1 MTDLNHW
8 DYAAAFTGQEAAT
21 LILGIDPMLE
31 ETAKSKPLLQLM
43 QRAYTKTLHAHI
55 DGYWMRK
62 MAEDRTNFKNYDVL
76 SESEDLHRQYR
87 MVEAA
92 ENLAYA
98 PQNLHSWRMTAYYAK
113 FPDVFGRTAMGLWEI
128 DIERFERWLK
138 NDLCNGFFH
147 QLSDRQELDRWLN
160 SIGATSSYR
169 FIKENESP
177 SHSNVSKVIRTT
189 PASRRDLLTPVIEH
203 AQRLCRNHLDAP
215 EVWSKLQT
223 LARDH
228 YSPLFGITEMGVQY
242 IDALDSPKILSF
254 RALKER
260 MRRTR

>member
-8 DYAAAFTGQEAAT
+8 DYAEVFTGQDAAT
-21 LILGIDPMLE
+21 LILGIDPIRE

-43 QRAYTKTLHAHI
+43 QRAYAKTLHAHI
-55 DGYWMRK
+55 DGYWLRK
-62 MAEDRTNFKNYDVL
+62 MAEDRNNFKNRDVL
-76 SESEDLHRQYR
+76 SGPEDLHRQYR

-92 ENLAYA
+92 EYLAYA
-98 PQNLHSWRMTAYYAK
+98 PQNLHSWRMTAHYAK
-113 FPDVFGRTAMGLWEI
+113 FPDVLGRTALGLWQL
-128 DIERFERWLK
+128 DSERFDRWLN
-138 NDLCNGFFH
+138 NDLCNSFFH
-147 QLSDRQELDRWLN
+147 QLFDRQEIDRWLN

-169 FIKENESP
+169 FLKENGSP
-177 SHSNVSKVIRTT
+177 SHGIVSNVIHIT

-203 AQRLCRNHLDAP
+203 AQSLCRNHLDAP

-223 LARDH
+223 LARDA

-242 IDALDSPKILSF
+242 IDALDSPKVLSF